1 MNWSSL
7 AALSVPCAPLAY
19 CTVACD
25 QGIHVNECNVVQGE
39 HKIQSSDGPLQLQL
53 AMVSNSITN
62 QHCVLTQVYTV
73 CNLHGPS
80 FLQAAAWLFVG
91 AKNVGDLAKC
101 MGT

>member
-1 MNWSSL
+1 MNWSLL
-7 AALSVPCAPLAY
+7 AAPSVLCAPLAY

-25 QGIHVNECNVVQGE
+25 HGFHIYECNVVQGE

-62 QHCVLTQVYTV
+62 QHCVLTQVCMQPT
-73 CNLHGPS
+73 GPS
-80 FLQAAAWLFVG
+80 FLQAAGWLFAG
-91 AKNVGDLAKC
+91 PKNVGYLAKR